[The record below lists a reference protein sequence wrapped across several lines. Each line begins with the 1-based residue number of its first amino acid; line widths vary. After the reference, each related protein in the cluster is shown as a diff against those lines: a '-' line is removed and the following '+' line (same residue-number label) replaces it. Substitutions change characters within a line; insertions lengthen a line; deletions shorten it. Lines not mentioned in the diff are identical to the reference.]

1 MILNSAEKREISVI
15 RYPRGCENNNYDGEI
30 NGDYTVVSKGGDK
43 AIVTYGRVFSNAVE
57 AQKSLGNT
65 DIIKL
70 NKIYPVEEQLIDL
83 LLNYKKHYF
92 FEARI
97 LSGGI
102 AEHIA
107 CRLLQKG
114 YGGRYSVY
122 AIDNEFVAAS
132 TIQSALKRYRLDS
145 DSMIEIVGK

>member
-1 MILNSAEKREISVI
+1 M
-15 RYPRGCENNNYDGEI
+15 
-30 NGDYTVVSKGGDK
+30 
-43 AIVTYGRVFSNAVE
+43 
-57 AQKSLGNT
+57 
-65 DIIKL
+65 
-70 NKIYPVEEQLIDL
+70 
-83 LLNYKKHYF
+83 LNYKKLYF
-92 FEARI
+92 FEEGI

-107 CRLLQKG
+107 GRLLQKG